1 MRNHEGYK
9 DTTAG
14 KAIRKVDRERRKK
27 KRRYGTLNVSLR
39 GSPGF
44 SRTKERYACRSI
56 KP

>member
-14 KAIRKVDRERRKK
+14 KAIRKVDRERKK
-27 KRRYGTLNVSLR
+27 KRRYGILNVSPR
-39 GSPGF
+39 GNPGF
-44 SRTKERYACRSI
+44 SRTKEKYACRSI